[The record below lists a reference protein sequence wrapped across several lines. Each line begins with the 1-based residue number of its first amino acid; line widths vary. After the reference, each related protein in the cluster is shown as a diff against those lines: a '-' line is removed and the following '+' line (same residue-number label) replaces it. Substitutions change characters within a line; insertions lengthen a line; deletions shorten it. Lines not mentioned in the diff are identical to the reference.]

1 MCNTYATYSTY
12 SRACRSLTRQCPGWP
27 VGRACSFRPRTCDAR
42 SVPVALASSIST
54 YVVTTHPGAEEVLQ
68 EELAEILP
76 GIETVSRHGAVSFDG
91 HDGAMHRV
99 NLWTRS
105 GIRVLQ
111 KVHEVALDPS
121 RPAGDTL
128 YEAFRGALPWGDW
141 LDSPGKSFS
150 IDARIWNNS
159 NFSNSQLVQT
169 RGRDAICDAVRES
182 TGHRPMPPKKGL
194 VPEVPLSVSVFNDV
208 LTLYLDTSGV
218 SLHKRGFKSKI
229 HKAGLNE
236 CAAATMLRLAGLQDA
251 LREQEAAVGAGVA
264 GGELVVIDPMCG
276 SGTIL
281 TEAALIAGNIA
292 PGLYRRWWPFL
303 SWPTFDARAKSS
315 WDGAMGHAK
324 ASRKEEKPNV
334 RLIGNDIHRGAL
346 DLCMENAK
354 NAGVAPL
361 IKLSHGDVGSLEL
374 GRSAGDGVPSPMVVT
389 NPPWGQRLNDH
400 DDVEAAWRNLGSFLK
415 HQCQGSSAY
424 ILSGDS
430 GVTKHLRLKSD
441 RRVAIT
447 VGNVSCKILQ
457 YKMYM

>member
-1 MCNTYATYSTY
+1 
-12 SRACRSLTRQCPGWP
+12 
-27 VGRACSFRPRTCDAR
+27 
-42 SVPVALASSIST
+42 
-54 YVVTTHPGAEEVLQ
+54 VTTHPGAEDVLQ

-76 GIETVSRHGAVSFDG
+76 GVETVSRHGAVSFDG

-141 LDSPGKSFS
+141 LDSPSKSFS

-182 TGHRPMPPKKGL
+182 TGHRPMPPKKGM
-194 VPEVPLSVSVFNDV
+194 VPEVPLSVNVFNDV

-236 CAAATMLRLAGLQDA
+236 CAAATMLRLAGLQRA
-251 LREQEAAVGAGVA
+251 LQEQDGA
-264 GGELVVIDPMCG
+264 GGELTVIDPMCG

-292 PGLYRRWWPFL
+292 PGLYRRFWPFL
-303 SWPTFDARAKSS
+303 SWPTFDARAKTS

-324 ASRKEEKPNV
+324 ASRRKEKPNV
-334 RLIGNDIHRGAL
+334 RLVGNDIHRGAL

-361 IKLSHGDVGSLEL
+361 ITLSHGDVGSLDL
-374 GRSAGDGVPSPMVVT
+374 GRTAGDGGHAPLVVT

-415 HQCQGSSAY
+415 HQCQGSNAH

-441 RRVAIT
+441 RRVSIT
-447 VGNVSCKILQ
+447 VGNVSCKILS
-457 YKMYM
+457 YNVLMFCDHGCAGETPSRALCHRYDANDRDA